1 MPIIFNDNIAHKT
14 TLSIWE
20 MSETITELNA
30 FDILLKKK
38 INNEKRRKEL
48 ICTQKL
54 LQQTSPNTTI
64 QYNNFGAP
72 TLSNGK
78 AISISHSR
86 QYCCI
91 LISPKK
97 ASIDIELIN
106 EKAHRLKNQF
116 ISKEENKLMVKKE
129 MSTLIWCAKE
139 CLFKIYQKGNIIFTK
154 DLKIIELKNNIIK
167 STLKGVPYTLNYKKF
182 NEHYLVYYYE

>member
-116 ISKEENKLMVKKE
+116 ISKEENKLMIKKE